1 MVRRESQVTDK
12 DYLTLHPNHYYVP
25 LFQGHY
31 LGLPDYQLI
40 VPMDTASRV
49 PTLIIETET
58 YARPE
63 APAVT
68 GSLVEAEAGAVVSAP
83 V

>member
-1 MVRRESQVTDK
+1 M
-12 DYLTLHPNHYYVP
+12 
-25 LFQGHY
+25 
-31 LGLPDYQLI
+31 GLPDYQLI
-40 VPMDTASRV
+40 VPMNIASRV